1 VKEIIPFLQED
12 VDGLVATY
20 LDSVLHK
27 LITASL
33 RLIKIAVELQDFST
47 HCILEVWEEE
57 QWQSL

>member
-33 RLIKIAVELQDFST
+33 RVIKTAVNYMIFL
-47 HCILEVWEEE
+47 HCILEIWEEE

>member
-1 VKEIIPFLQED
+1 VKEIIPFLHED

-33 RLIKIAVELQDFST
+33 RLIKIAVELQGFL
-47 HCILEVWEEE
+47 HCILEIWEEE